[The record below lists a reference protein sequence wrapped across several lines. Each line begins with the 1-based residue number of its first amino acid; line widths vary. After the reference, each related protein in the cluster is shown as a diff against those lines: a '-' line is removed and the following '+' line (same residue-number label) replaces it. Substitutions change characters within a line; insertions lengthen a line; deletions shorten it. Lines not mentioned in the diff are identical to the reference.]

1 VTQDTL
7 TMTIGGKTAS
17 SASHLDVRNP
27 ATGQVF
33 AAVPDAGAAELEAAI
48 AAARNAFPAWRDTPW
63 ADRAAIVNRI
73 GETIAA
79 NAAELAAMLTREQGK
94 PAEQAQFEVMA
105 AAQWCQATASLI
117 LPDREIEAGPGRRQ
131 VTRYVPIGV
140 VAGISPWNFPV
151 VLSIWKIA
159 PALLAGN
166 TLVLKPSP
174 FTPMTVLRIG
184 ELVRDFVPAGVL
196 NIITGGDA
204 LGPLMTAHP
213 GFDKVSFTGST
224 ATGRRVMASAAPTL
238 KRLTLEL
245 GGNDAAIVMPDVNVP
260 ETAEKLFWSAFTNSG
275 QVCVATKRA
284 YVHDDIYDAFRDEL
298 AKLAQAVP
306 MGDGS
311 QQGTALGPIQNKPQY
326 DRVKGLL
333 ADCEANG
340 YRLLQGE
347 APQGEG
353 FFVPVTLVDNPPE
366 DSRIVQEE
374 QFGPILPLVRFTDV
388 EDALAKA
395 NNTDMG
401 LAGTVWSADTD
412 TAIRIA
418 ERMDTGNVWINEG
431 LALSPFA
438 AFGGRK
444 QSGLGVENG
453 IEGLMAYT
461 EPKTFLVAG

>member
-1 VTQDTL
+1 MTQNTL
-7 TMTIGGKTAS
+7 TMTIDGKAAS
-17 SASHLDVRNP
+17 SQSHLEVRNP

-33 AAVPDAGAAELEAAI
+33 SEVPDAGAAELEAAI
-48 AAARNAFPAWRDTPW
+48 IAARNAFPAWRDTPW
-63 ADRAAIVNRI
+63 ATRAGIVNRI

-105 AAQWCQATASLI
+105 AAQWCQATATLT

-131 VTRYVPIGV
+131 VTRQVPIGV

-196 NIITGGDA
+196 NVITGGDA

-224 ATGRRVMASAAPTL
+224 ATGRRVMESAAPTL

-260 ETAEKLFWSAFTNSG
+260 QTAEKLFWSAFTNSG

-284 YVHDDIYDAFRDEL
+284 YVHNDIYDAFRDEL

-311 QQGTALGPIQNKPQY
+311 QQGTALGPIQNRPQY
-326 DRVKGLL
+326 DRVMGLL
-333 ADCEANG
+333 ADCSANG

-347 APQGEG
+347 APEGEG

-374 QFGPILPLVRFTDV
+374 QFGPILPLMRFTEV
-388 EDALAKA
+388 EEAIVRA
-395 NNTDMG
+395 NKSDMG
-401 LAGTVWSADTD
+401 LAGTVWSADTE
-412 TAIRIA
+412 AAMRIA
-418 ERMDTGNVWINEG
+418 ERIDTGNVWINEG

-444 QSGLGVENG
+444 QSGVGVENG

-461 EPKTFLVAG
+461 EPKTFLVTN

>member
-1 VTQDTL
+1 MTQDTL
-7 TMTIGGKTAS
+7 TMTIGGKAAS
-17 SASHLDVRNP
+17 SDSQLDVRNP

-63 ADRAAIVNRI
+63 AERAAIVNRI

-105 AAQWCQATASLI
+105 AAQWCQATATLT

-204 LGPLMTAHP
+204 LGPLMTSHP

-224 ATGRRVMASAAPTL
+224 ATGRRVMANAASTL

-284 YVHDDIYDAFRDEL
+284 YVHSDIYDAFRDEL
-298 AKLAQAVP
+298 AKLALAVP

-340 YRLLQGE
+340 YQLLQGE
-347 APQGEG
+347 APEG
-353 FFVPVTLVDNPPE
+353 DGLFVPVTLVDNPPE

-388 EDALAKA
+388 EDAIAKA

-401 LAGTVWSADTD
+401 LAGTVWSADMD
-412 TAIRIA
+412 AAMRIA

-444 QSGLGVENG
+444 QSGMGVENG

-461 EPKTFLVAG
+461 DPKTFLVTK

>member
-1 VTQDTL
+1 MTQDIL
-7 TMTIGGKTAS
+7 TMTIGGKAAS
-17 SASHLDVRNP
+17 SANSLDVCNP

-33 AAVPDAGAAELEAAI
+33 AAVPDAGAAELESAI
-48 AAARNAFPAWRDTPW
+48 TAARSAFPAWRDTAW

-105 AAQWCQATASLI
+105 AAQWCQATASLT

-224 ATGRRVMASAAPTL
+224 ATGRRVMASAAPAL

-284 YVHDDIYDAFRDEL
+284 YVHNDIYDAFRDEL

-311 QQGTALGPIQNKPQY
+311 QQGNALGPIQNKPQY

-412 TAIRIA
+412 AAIRIA

-444 QSGLGVENG
+444 QSGMGVENG

-461 EPKTFLVAG
+461 DPKTFLVTK

>member
-1 VTQDTL
+1 MIQDTL
-7 TMTIGGKTAS
+7 TMTIGGKAAS
-17 SASHLDVRNP
+17 ADNHLDVRNP

-48 AAARNAFPAWRDTPW
+48 IAARAAFPAWRDTPW
-63 ADRAAIVNRI
+63 ATRAAIVNRI

-105 AAQWCQATASLI
+105 AAQWCQATATLT

-224 ATGRRVMASAAPTL
+224 TTGRRVMESAAPTL

-245 GGNDAAIVMPDVNVP
+245 GGNDAAIVMPDINVP

-340 YRLLQGE
+340 YTLLQGQ
-347 APQGEG
+347 APEGEG
-353 FFVPVTLVDNPPE
+353 LFVPVTLVDNPPE

-374 QFGPILPLVRFTDV
+374 QFGPILPLMRFTDV
-388 EDALAKA
+388 EDAIAKA
-395 NNTDMG
+395 NDTDMG
-401 LAGTVWSADTD
+401 LAGTVWSADT
-412 TAIRIA
+412 ASAMRIA

-444 QSGLGVENG
+444 QSGMGAENG